1 MPNTTVPAAATGLPY
16 FDRRAFLATLAAAGV
31 MGVELPAGA
40 ADHPDADLFGLLALI
55 GAAVVRQDDF
65 DARSGAAF
73 ADLYRAPPI
82 PDAMFWRRRDF
93 MSVWVD
99 CSQLEGVTVG
109 GEVRLLYD
117 GERVLRVLRDKVER
131 WRAAPRADR
140 NCSDTDIARAEE
152 IITAVEAWQTE
163 DRAAL
168 EACGYAALDRASDEE
183 AVTIANLA
191 GRMADRPA
199 WTPEGVCAKARAAG
213 ILGSADPSRAM
224 LLASLVVDAVN
235 LDPAA
240 PAASSERSV
249 A

>member
-1 MPNTTVPAAATGLPY
+1 MTDPVPATAPGLPA

-31 MGVELPAGA
+31 MGVEPPATA
-40 ADHPDADLFGLLALI
+40 AEQGDADLFGLLALI

-65 DARSGAAF
+65 DARSDAAF

-99 CSQLEGVTVG
+99 HSQLEGVTVG

-117 GERVLRVLRDKVER
+117 GELVLRELRGKVER
-131 WRAAPRADR
+131 WRAASRADR

-152 IITAVEAWQTE
+152 IIAAVEAWQAE

-168 EACGYAALDRASDEE
+168 EACGYAALDRAAHEE
-183 AVTIANLA
+183 AVTIATLA
-191 GRMADRPA
+191 GQMAETRA
-199 WTPEGVCAKARAAG
+199 RTVEGICAKARAAG
-213 ILGSADPSRAM
+213 ILGSADPNQAV